1 MPDII
6 RETRLPTGW
15 EVEFRFDREFVRRGL
30 WRWQLKRSMYPVLFY
45 TVFLAAT
52 LYYYRARGPQLLSAI
67 APFVAFGYVMIIL
80 LVIRRLY
87 TTVDAVYRQY
97 MVRSPSG
104 LMRIG
109 VDDEGISTALDNS
122 QSRYAYRD
130 VSRLTRQ
137 PDVWL
142 IEISRGSLLFFPA
155 NVSEEIRDFLTHAC
169 EQAGVVVSPRRRVRQ
184 P

>member
-1 MPDII
+1 MAEII

-30 WRWQLKRSMYPVLFY
+30 WRWQLRRSMYPILFY
-45 TVFLAAT
+45 TLLLAAT
-52 LYYYRARGPQLLSAI
+52 LFYYRDRGPRLLTAI
-67 APFVAFGYVMIIL
+67 GPFVVGGYVMIIV
-80 LVIRRLY
+80 LVFRRLY
-87 TTVDAVYRQY
+87 KTVDVVYRQY

-109 VDDEGISTALDNS
+109 IDDEGISTALDNS

-130 VSRLTRQ
+130 VTRLVRQ

-142 IEISRGSLLFFPA
+142 IEISRGSLLLFPA
-155 NVSEEIRDFLTHAC
+155 NVSEEIRDSLTQTC
-169 EQAGVVVSPRRRVRQ
+169 EQAGVVVSPRMVRRQ